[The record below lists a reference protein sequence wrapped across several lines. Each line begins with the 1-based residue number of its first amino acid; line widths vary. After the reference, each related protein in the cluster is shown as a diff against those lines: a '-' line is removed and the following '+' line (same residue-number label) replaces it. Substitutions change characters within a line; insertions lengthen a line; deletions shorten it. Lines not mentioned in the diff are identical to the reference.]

1 MKEPRAFPRRWNI
14 CGAELIA
21 ETFSSRI
28 WKVLREDDSVAVVKA
43 LKPFDDVE
51 DELRGAHFLRW
62 RSGDGAVRLLDV
74 EGSDMLLEYGGER
87 LLMSVLDAD
96 GDDAATEIAADV
108 LARLHRPSQ
117 HPAPPQLQPLR
128 ERFDALFARAGKAS
142 GSGNDDSYRQAAST
156 ADLLLE
162 STRSA
167 LPLHGDLHHDNI
179 IFSPRGWLSID
190 PKGVLGDPCFDA
202 ANLFYNPLD
211 RDALCADPQRIT
223 RMAKILSQA
232 LKLDPCRLL
241 DFAFAYGCLSAAWH
255 GEDGNEKDESRE
267 LAIAS
272 AVRSVRADS

>member
-14 CGAELIA
+14 CGEELIA

-28 WKVLREDDSVAVVKA
+28 WKVLRKDDSVAVVKA
-43 LKPFDDVE
+43 LKPFDDVG

-87 LLMSVLDAD
+87 LLTSVLDAD

-108 LARLHRPSQ
+108 LLRLHGPSQ

-128 ERFDALFARAGKAS
+128 QRFDALFARACKAS

-179 IFSPRGWLSID
+179 VFGPRGWLSID

-232 LKLDPCRLL
+232 LKLDLCRLL

-272 AVRSVRADS
+272 AVRSVRAGS